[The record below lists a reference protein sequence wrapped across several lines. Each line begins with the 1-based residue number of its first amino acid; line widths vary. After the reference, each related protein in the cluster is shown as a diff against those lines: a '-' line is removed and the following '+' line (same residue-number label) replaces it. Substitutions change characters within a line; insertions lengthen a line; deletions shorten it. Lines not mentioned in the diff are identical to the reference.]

1 MIEIRTKLCAS
12 EEDAVPTELVE
23 FGQPNFAPGVLSVAA
38 FRFIIYC
45 DILSFLVSLSTRVP
59 K

>member
-1 MIEIRTKLCAS
+1 MSIQ
-12 EEDAVPTELVE
+12 LVE
-23 FGQPNFAPGVLSVAA
+23 NDRNSNEAMRLGGPNFAPGVLSVAA